1 MSVCAKLWKTRHQF
15 WKKNTESTSLNT
27 LPGTKNYM
35 KYLKIA
41 AEQEANI
48 HAGEIWICWCVKKG
62 DHSHAW
68 LHSSA
73 QISKE
78 GLSPSN
84 CLL

>member
-1 MSVCAKLWKTRHQF
+1 MEEKYR
-15 WKKNTESTSLNT
+15 ESTWLNT
-27 LPGTKNYM
+27 LPGTRNDM

-73 QISKE
+73 PISKE
-78 GLSPSN
+78 GLSLSN
-84 CLL
+84 CLH